1 MSDWAPFKGRLSQPL
16 DAEGQRCCLNRCID
30 TALSRDNGYDSL
42 RPNSQPL
49 SNIRAPLPLRLVFLM
64 HRWRNPNVVSR
75 WHTVF
80 CGNWVST
87 LPALCSPLLL
97 RGKCVGSNLKLSFWC
112 SPVLSPK
119 KKKKKETTLKDTD
132 IFHYNGVAWKNLFF
146 FPLSFFFVCKD
157 VSARDN
163 WEWIMWWWLKYLLAQ
178 GWQNYSLT

>member
-1 MSDWAPFKGRLSQPL
+1 MSDQAAFKSQLRQPL
-16 DAEGQRCCLNRCID
+16 DTEGHGCCLNRCID
-30 TALSRDNGYDSL
+30 TALSRDEGYTSL
-42 RPNSQPL
+42 RPNTQPL

-80 CGNWVST
+80 SSNWVST

-97 RGKCVGSNLKLSFWC
+97 RGKCVGSNLKLGFWC
-112 SPVLSPK
+112 SPLLSPK
-119 KKKKKETTLKDTD
+119 KKKKTLKDTD
-132 IFHYNGVAWKNLFF
+132 IFHYNGVAWKFF
-146 FPLSFFFVCKD
+146 FPIIFFFLCKD

-163 WEWIMWWWLKYLLAQ
+163 CEWIMWWWLKYLLAR